1 MNNWKWRPY
10 QNDCFKSIINKYQK
24 GITQQL
30 IVQATGLGKRSQA
43 VYMAGKARNSLFLAH
58 TEELIEQAYN
68 EFVDRYGYMNV
79 GMIRGNRMDLDKRFV
94 VSSPQTLHNR
104 LDKVPYN
111 HFELIQLDEVHRY
124 MARTYYK
131 VVDYFQCKMR
141 LGWTATPRRLDG
153 LSLMDMFQDRTYEYG
168 ILKGIEEGYL
178 AELKG
183 IRIKTNVNISSVGKS
198 MGDFKTGELESLV
211 DIPERNKLIVD
222 SYEKYANQRQ
232 FIAFAVDTN
241 HAVNI
246 AQEFTVRG
254 FNVAIISSDK
264 SICSDSDRNERVS
277 AFKRKE
283 ILGLLNVNILTE
295 GFDYEDV
302 GAILDAAPTLSES
315 RYLQRV
321 GRGTRIKSAEFQAQ
335 FGNNCIVMDF
345 VDLSSRHHLVNSFEL
360 DKSLPALAKVFVTK
374 EDRLK
379 LFDAEKQRREAKV
392 VHVTE
397 KDEYFD
403 FTKPPKVKISGSDKM
418 MEQATPAQI
427 NMISKFGLYTKFDEE
442 GNEIEYTKKNI
453 AELLETEILPWM
465 KKKMVDWKYNPNGAT
480 IAQFLAISKD
490 FKLKEEEYQRDLER
504 DVNTKAMLAEELA
517 KINFDSDRLNYGR
530 SSNKHLTQEELDR
543 RAPID
548 PMDTS
553 NDLPF

>member
-1 MNNWKWRPY
+1 MQNWKWRPY
-10 QNDCFKSIINKYQK
+10 QNDCFKSIIDKYQK

-30 IVQATGLGKRSQA
+30 VVQATGLGKRSCSI
-43 VYMAGKARNSLFLAH
+43 YMAGKAPNSLFLAH

-79 GMIRGNRMDLDKRFV
+79 GMIRGSRMDLDKRFV

-104 LDKVPYN
+104 LDKIPRNTFYMIQIDETHLYMAKTWFKVIN
-111 HFELIQLDEVHRY
+111 HFD
-124 MARTYYK
+124 
-131 VVDYFQCKMR
+131 CKIR

-153 LSLMDMFQDRTYEYG
+153 LSLMDLYQEKTFEFG
-168 ILKGIEEGYL
+168 ILRGIEQGYL

-183 IRIKTNVNISSVGKS
+183 IRVATNINISGVGKS

-222 SYEKYANQRQ
+222 SYEKYALERQ
-232 FIAFAVDTN
+232 FICFAVDT
-241 HAVNI
+241 HHIVNI
-246 AQEFTVRG
+246 TETFTQRG
-254 FNVAIISSDK
+254 YNVAAISSDVAV
-264 SICSDSDRNERVS
+264 CPDREGTIS
-277 AFKRKE
+277 AFKRGE
-283 ILGLLNVNILTE
+283 ITGLINCQILTM
-295 GFDYEDV
+295 GFDYSEV
-302 GAILDAAPTLSES
+302 GAILDAAPTMSES
-315 RYLQRV
+315 RYLQRI
-321 GRGTRIKSAEFQAQ
+321 GRGTRIKSTEFQAQ
-335 FGNNCIVMDF
+335 FGNNCIVIDF

-465 KKKMVDWKYNPNGAT
+465 KKKMVNWKYNPNGAT

-490 FKLKEEEYQRDLER
+490 LRLKEEEYQRDLER
-504 DVNTKAMLAEELA
+504 EVNTKAMLAQELA
-517 KINFDSDRLNYGR
+517 KTSFDNDRPKYDKMR
-530 SSNKHLTQEELDR
+530 SEHLTQDELDKFI
-543 RAPID
+543 PVD
-548 PMDTS
+548 PMDIS
-553 NDLPF
+553 SDLPF